1 MRLWFAL
8 ALAGCVG
15 DVGTNGTGSG
25 SNQIIDAA
33 VDAPPKLMWPDAAP
47 GSGTMLPCENTIANP
62 TIDGRHNTGQSCFQ
76 SCHNHGFTIAGTLYT
91 SPTNNTGFK
100 GATVSVTDNN
110 GVVKKLVVAANGN
123 FYTKEAVTF
132 PVLVIASACP
142 SAVKMNNSTT
152 NGDCNKAGCHNA
164 TAGAQMHLP

>member
-15 DVGTNGTGSG
+15 DVGTAGPGSG
-25 SNQIIDAA
+25 SNEVIDAA

-47 GSGTMLPCENTIANP
+47 GMGTNLPCENTIANP

-76 SCHNHGFTIAGTLYT
+76 SCHNHGFTLAGTLYT
-91 SPTNNTGFK
+91 NSTGNTGFK
-100 GATVSVTDNN
+100 GATVTVTDNN
-110 GVVKKLVVAANGN
+110 GAVKKPVVAANGN
-123 FYTKEAVTF
+123 FYTKDPVAF

-142 SAVKMNNSTT
+142 SAVKMIHSTT
-152 NGDCNKAGCHNA
+152 NGDCNKAGCHN
-164 TAGAQMHLP
+164 GGPYQMHLP